1 MIFYIIFII
10 IKVNMKD
17 DKNKI
22 KYEFLDYSNNF
33 IYDARESGK
42 THTSF
47 DYELLLFNAIKNGD
61 VLGVKETLKIYKK
74 TGLII
79 GHMSDDISR
88 EIHYWAVATI
98 AVAIHYAILGGLDE
112 SEAYQL
118 SDEFIQKIDNFE
130 TMEECIDYLSDK
142 AIILANKVKENLI
155 PKKYSK
161 LINNC
166 IHLIHIN
173 LHSRL
178 RIEDI
183 ANKLNVSRDYL
194 SSIFKK
200 ETGESIHSYIL
211 NKKLAESKKML
222 ESNISIST
230 ISYTLCFSSESHFI
244 QSFKNKYKITPAK
257 YVGSLNNNIQE
268 DN

>member
-1 MIFYIIFII
+1 
-10 IKVNMKD
+10 MKD
-17 DKNKI
+17 DKKTI

-33 IYDARESGK
+33 IYEAREGGK

-47 DYELLLFNAIKNGD
+47 KYEVLLFSSIKNGD
-61 VLGVKETLKIYKK
+61 VDGVKETLEIYKK

-79 GHMSDDISR
+79 GHMSNDISR

-118 SDEFIQKIDNFE
+118 SDEFIQKIDSYK
-130 TMEECIDYLSDK
+130 TMEECIDYLYDK
-142 AIILANKVKENLI
+142 AIILATKVKENLI
-155 PKKYSK
+155 PKGYSK

-178 RIEDI
+178 KIEDI
-183 ANKLNVSRDYL
+183 ASKLNVSRDYL
-194 SSIFKK
+194 SATFKK
-200 ETGESIHSYIL
+200 ETGESLHKYIL
-211 NKKLAESKKML
+211 DKKLAESKNML
-222 ESNISIST
+222 EANVPISNIS
-230 ISYTLCFSSESHFI
+230 YVLCFSSESHFI
-244 QSFKNKYKITPAK
+244 QVFKKKYKMTPIK
-257 YVGSLNNNIQE
+257 YLESLNNI
-268 DN
+268 